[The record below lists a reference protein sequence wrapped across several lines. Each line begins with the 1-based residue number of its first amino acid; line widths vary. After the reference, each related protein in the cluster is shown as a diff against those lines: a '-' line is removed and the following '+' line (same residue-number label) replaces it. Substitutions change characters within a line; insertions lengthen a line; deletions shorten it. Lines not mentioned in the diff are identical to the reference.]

1 MQNSSLCHLQ
11 KCKMYYKM
19 VTVKADYK
27 KEIGNMRGNGISQ
40 WEYVYFSSTAHD
52 FQICNERNWK
62 LYRSIDEDEYETL
75 DKCADFWIQN
85 KSHAAFV
92 HFFIEKGIFP
102 NELFTDYLDNYI
114 REFQDK
120 YKCENI
126 HWTKLHIMKKEHW
139 LSPDVESDKLMDQK
153 YCYKNDYV
161 SRLCK
166 KRYVCTNKF
175 REKSEKQ
182 TYSVPEREII
192 VQLGIYF
199 NLDSKSVDLLF
210 SAAGLPKFYVVDVVD
225 VISMYYL
232 DRYHKEGINVPDKWE
247 EEGRRRIR
255 EVKDSINRIL
265 KIMLDG
271 SDDITGK
278 AKTKMY
284 SVNTAGSCRKIV
296 YQHSLCDTVDEE
308 IQKFMELE
316 TNEKNQRV
324 EGNTFYIT
332 KRMEELYEKNKET
345 DFNQMKDAMILQKDI
360 DQNYML
366 ALEYRYGYIR
376 KVKEVLKKSLE
387 KGNYIKNFEDTDW
400 NFDVDEPWD
409 YRRLAVKES
418 EIQEKSKSDF
428 RVSKAKLVKIWY
440 CEDFITGGPKNRKVT
455 SSTYCIDNYI
465 RHRTVNLKTKT
476 EKSDTEK
483 KTEKVKIPQTM
494 SKCALTKFVI
504 SMGIE
509 TQRDIYFESVGYGI
523 ERKPYKKY
531 ENNLKCENKSRDNSY
546 PVDRS
551 DMLFEYVCI
560 LRDKLI
566 ENYIRKNEKN
576 NKEDSNIL
584 RNNLNKSF
592 PFAKMMNYITRDI
605 QYVLGFIIHKKESKI
620 GKERELMVQ
629 EDRLMNPKNSGYCL
643 CFPYS
648 FALETHMLDDGD
660 EDSEYLKILKIEKKS

>member
-1 MQNSSLCHLQ
+1 M
-11 KCKMYYKM
+11 
-19 VTVKADYK
+19 
-27 KEIGNMRGNGISQ
+27 
-40 WEYVYFSSTAHD
+40 
-52 FQICNERNWK
+52 
-62 LYRSIDEDEYETL
+62 
-75 DKCADFWIQN
+75 
-85 KSHAAFV
+85 
-92 HFFIEKGIFP
+92 
-102 NELFTDYLDNYI
+102 
-114 REFQDK
+114 
-120 YKCENI
+120 
-126 HWTKLHIMKKEHW
+126 
-139 LSPDVESDKLMDQK
+139 
-153 YCYKNDYV
+153 
-161 SRLCK
+161 
-166 KRYVCTNKF
+166 
-175 REKSEKQ
+175 
-182 TYSVPEREII
+182 
-192 VQLGIYF
+192 
-199 NLDSKSVDLLF
+199 F

-440 CEDFITGGPKNRKVT
+440 CEDFIKGGPKNRKVT